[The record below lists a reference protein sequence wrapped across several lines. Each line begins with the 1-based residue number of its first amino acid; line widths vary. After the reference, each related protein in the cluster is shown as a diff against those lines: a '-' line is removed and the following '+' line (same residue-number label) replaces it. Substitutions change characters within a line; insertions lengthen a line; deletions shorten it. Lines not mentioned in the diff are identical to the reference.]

1 MPFQRLQRADRSG
14 AFEVAALEGN
24 KVLKQAGV
32 GFPVK
37 WLRDDVR
44 PVTQLGAQN
53 WYATNLSAMILAP
66 PGQGAYIAVH
76 IAEENGNT
84 NWPGCF
90 LGIEEAGRLTDR
102 RQDGTKWWIGSQL
115 SALGTNSSASGM
127 LPPRH
132 GAAPEAGWRQLELRV
147 AKGGTMAAL
156 IDGEVVHT
164 GTCSIAAGTLP
175 GMTSDCVRH

>member
-53 WYATNLSAMILAP
+53 WYETNLSAMVLAP

-76 IAEENGNT
+76 IAENNGDT
-84 NWPGCF
+84 N
-90 LGIEEAGRLTDR
+90 
-102 RQDGTKWWIGSQL
+102 
-115 SALGTNSSASGM
+115 
-127 LPPRH
+127 
-132 GAAPEAGWRQLELRV
+132 
-147 AKGGTMAAL
+147 
-156 IDGEVVHT
+156 
-164 GTCSIAAGTLP
+164 
-175 GMTSDCVRH
+175 